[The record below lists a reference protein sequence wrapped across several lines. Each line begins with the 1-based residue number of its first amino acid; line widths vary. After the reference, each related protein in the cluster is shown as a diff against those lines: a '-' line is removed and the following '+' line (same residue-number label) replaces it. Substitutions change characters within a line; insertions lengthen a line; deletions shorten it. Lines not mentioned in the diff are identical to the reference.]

1 MAQKYKN
8 IPVKPEVYAKVA
20 MAAEAN
26 GLGERGLGA
35 QVENWASRELP
46 VCEHEKIAVSI
57 EIFPSPMLLPGSPLD
72 RKGWYCPTCK
82 RVYQYS
88 AESVPVLSLPKHSK
102 KAKAVHA

>member
-8 IPVKPEVYAKVA
+8 IPVKPETYARVA

-26 GLGERGLGA
+26 GFGERGLGA
-35 QVENWASRELP
+35 QVDNWATRELP
-46 VCEHEKIAVSI
+46 VCEHEKQAVSI
-57 EIFPSPMLLPGSPLD
+57 ETFPSQDVLPGTHLD

-88 AESVPVLSLPKHSK
+88 AVEMPVVKIK
-102 KAKAVHA
+102 KQAKKEAV

>member
-8 IPVKPEVYAKVA
+8 IPVKPEVYVKVA

-35 QVENWASRELP
+35 QIENWATRELP
-46 VCEHEKIAVSI
+46 VCEHEKQAVTI
-57 EIFPSPMLLPGSPLD
+57 EVFPSQDTLGGTLLD

-88 AESVPVLSLPKHSK
+88 A
-102 KAKAVHA
+102 